1 MSFPSKYIKPT
12 WPSTP
17 LKTIFDTGTVIQATQ
32 IAMRLLK
39 EFEGEKKDS
48 EGNHIAY
55 PATAEERA
63 KGIWTIGYGYTYNV
77 KEGDKITQDEAESLF
92 ITSVAKEYGRVVFEK
107 VTNKI
112 VNPNQLAAMISL
124 AYNIGEGGFR
134 GSSVLKAIN
143 AGDFDKAAKGF
154 MMWVTPAIL
163 KPRREKEVA
172 LFKTP
177 YGSAPLALRNT
188 APNTAPYSNISSS
201 GGRGGYSV
209 ASVSSGAG
217 SPISVKGASSIVD
230 NVANKLSTPL
240 AKVSQGINVVR
251 NIAAHKTLGI
261 PSIYLGLGVFFLLAA
276 GMVVIGAKAS
286 RKKKRRK

>member
-77 KEGDKITQDEAESLF
+77 KEGDKITQEEAESLF
-92 ITSVAKEYGRVVFEK
+92 ITSVAKEYGRVVFER
-107 VTNKI
+107 VINKL

-124 AYNIGEGGFR
+124 TYNIGEGGFR
-134 GSSVLKAIN
+134 GSTVLKAVN
-143 AGDFDKAAKGF
+143 AGDFEKAAKAF
-154 MMWVTPAIL
+154 MMWATPSIL

-177 YGSAPLALRNT
+177 WGSAPLALRNT
-188 APNTAPYSNISSS
+188 APSSNISSS
-201 GGRGGYSV
+201 GGRSYNV
-209 ASVSSGAG
+209 ANVSSG
-217 SPISVKGASSIVD
+217 SPGISVRGASSVVD
-230 NVANKLSTPL
+230 NIANKLSTPL
-240 AKVSQGINVVR
+240 AKVSQGVNTVR
-251 NIAAHKTLGI
+251 SIAGHKTLGI
-261 PSIYLGLGVFFLLAA
+261 PSVYLGLGVFFLLAA